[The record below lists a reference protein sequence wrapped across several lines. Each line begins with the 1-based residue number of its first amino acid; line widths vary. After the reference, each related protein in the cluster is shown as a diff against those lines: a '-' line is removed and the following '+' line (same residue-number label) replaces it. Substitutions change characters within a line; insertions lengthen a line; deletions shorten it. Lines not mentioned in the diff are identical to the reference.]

1 MTPEDFADLL
11 TPEGRA
17 LLDSLRDYDPGQE
30 LAVATRLRRDHPAHL
45 VSAALGQARL
55 RQRAVAKF
63 GAEDA
68 FRMYFTPG
76 GAEMA
81 TRASVAAYRAGRLA
95 DLGVRSVA
103 DLCCGIG
110 GDALALARLG
120 IRVLAVDR
128 DPLTAA
134 VARANAGALGLAE
147 LIEVREADVTAV
159 DTTGYDAVFI
169 DPARRGGRGRI
180 FDPESYSPPLSWA
193 VETARAAR
201 TAAIKIAPG
210 IPHEAVPAGAEAE
223 WISDHGDVKEAVL
236 WFGLPRPAA
245 PAEAWP
251 ATPLAEPTEGP
262 ATGPADASAAGTAA
276 GPAAGAGAG
285 AGSPDQAATGG
296 AGRDGSGRSPGNG
309 GRAGR
314 GPAPQGSPPRGG
326 GLTATAGEPA
336 GGSAGAW
343 AEDTAAGP
351 AAGPHDQAATGGAG
365 RDGSGRSPRGGGLPG
380 AAGGRAGVAGVRAT
394 LLPGPRTLRSTGPL
408 VDAPVG
414 PVGRYLYEPDGAVI
428 RAHLVAEVADRL
440 GGRLIDPTIA
450 YVTADELR
458 ATPYA
463 TAYEITDVL
472 PFGLK
477 KLKALLR
484 EREVGTLTVKKRG
497 SAIEP
502 EELRKK
508 VKPQGPNAATVFL
521 TRVAGAPSM
530 LIGSPVSA
538 P

>member
-1 MTPEDFADLL
+1 MTPEDFAALL
-11 TPEGRA
+11 TPEGRT
-17 LLDSLRDYDPGQE
+17 LLDSLRDYDPGKE
-30 LAVATRLRRDHPAHL
+30 LAVATRLRRDHPAPL

-95 DLGVRSVA
+95 ALGVRSVA

-110 GDALALARLG
+110 GDALALARRG

-134 VARANAGALGLAE
+134 VARANAAALGLAD
-147 LIEVREADVTAV
+147 LVEVREEDVTAV
-159 DTTGYDAVFI
+159 DTSGYDAVFV
-169 DPARRGGRGRI
+169 DPARRGGRGRV
-180 FDPESYSPPLSWA
+180 FDPEAYSPPLSWA
-193 VETARAAR
+193 ARAA
-201 TAAIKIAPG
+201 AATPCGAVKIAPG

-236 WFGLPRPAA
+236 WFGTAA
-245 PAEAWP
+245 ADA
-251 ATPLAEPTEGP
+251 LSG
-262 ATGPADASAAGTAA
+262 TGPA
-276 GPAAGAGAG
+276 
-285 AGSPDQAATGG
+285 
-296 AGRDGSGRSPGNG
+296 
-309 GRAGR
+309 
-314 GPAPQGSPPRGG
+314 
-326 GLTATAGEPA
+326 
-336 GGSAGAW
+336 
-343 AEDTAAGP
+343 
-351 AAGPHDQAATGGAG
+351 
-365 RDGSGRSPRGGGLPG
+365 
-380 AAGGRAGVAGVRAT
+380 VRAT
-394 LLPGPRTLRSTGPL
+394 LLPGPRTLHAAGPL
-408 VDAPVG
+408 PPPPVG

-428 RAHLVAEVADRL
+428 RSHLVAEVAAQL

-477 KLKALLR
+477 PLKALLR
-484 EREVGTLTVKKRG
+484 ERGVGTLTVKKRG

-502 EELRKK
+502 EELRRK

-530 LIGSPVSA
+530 LIGGPVSA
-538 P
+538 L